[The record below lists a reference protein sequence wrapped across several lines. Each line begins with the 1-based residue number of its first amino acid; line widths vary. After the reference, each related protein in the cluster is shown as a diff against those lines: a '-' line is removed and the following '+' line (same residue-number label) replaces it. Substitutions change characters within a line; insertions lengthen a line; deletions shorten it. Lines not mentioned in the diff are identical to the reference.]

1 MLREQLDQS
10 ELHPNLKFGVA
21 FEVNWIPAAA
31 VSQIDGLKRLR
42 ISSME
47 PGDVTSHL
55 LDAMMA
61 NRDVVVPHLHLP
73 LQSGSDDVLH
83 KMNRQYNTSQYIEM
97 IGMVNNR
104 LTEDGLPPA
113 ITTDIICGFPTETEE
128 DFERT
133 FTFAS
138 EIGYLHMHIFPY
150 SVRTGTAAARWSQL
164 QRGRGFGRFRHR
176 PRRRRLRRSS

>member
-1 MLREQLDQS
+1 
-10 ELHPNLKFGVA
+10 
-21 FEVNWIPAAA
+21 
-31 VSQIDGLKRLR
+31 
-42 ISSME
+42 
-47 PGDVTSHL
+47 
-55 LDAMMA
+55 
-61 NRDVVVPHLHLP
+61 
-73 LQSGSDDVLH
+73 
-83 KMNRQYNTSQYIEM
+83 M

-133 FTFAS
+133 FTVAS

-164 QRGRGFGRFRHR
+164 PSKVVRDRVNRLLELETKLSFDYRSKLLGRTVQVMLEQHGKQSGHKRGRCEHYTEISLLTQEPIGSIVEAKVTQVQDSKTVAT
-176 PRRRRLRRSS
+176 PSLQII